1 VLVRNSDPSDPTDH
15 PELKSLITSLNN
27 QEGSSK
33 AGASNLTAAI
43 MAAFTNFN
51 AHALKVKERIKT
63 HPEV

>member
-1 VLVRNSDPSDPTDH
+1 VLVRNGDPSDPSDH

-27 QEGSSK
+27 QEGSSQ

>member
-1 VLVRNSDPSDPTDH
+1 VLVRNSDLSDPTDH
-15 PELKSLITSLNN
+15 SELKSLITSLNT
-27 QEGSSK
+27 QEGSSQ

>member
-1 VLVRNSDPSDPTDH
+1 VLVRNSDLSDPTDH

-27 QEGSSK
+27 QEGSSE